1 MEKNIMN
8 VRRLSVHQG
17 DIVLLNYGRNPGSK
31 SDEIRPSLVISSD
44 RILGSEKMINVI
56 PLFRQPSRA
65 CRLEDISLNQED
77 CKGLKYTMYVQV
89 LYSRMVNAYQ
99 LMEVIGHVEDET
111 LLNSILAEV
120 VRTISR
126 Q

>member
-1 MEKNIMN
+1 MEKNN
-8 VRRLSVHQG
+8 KNTRRNSVRQG
-17 DIVLLNYGRNPGSK
+17 DIVLVNYGRSAGSK
-31 SDEIRPSLVISSD
+31 ADEIRPSLVISND
-44 RILGSEKMINVI
+44 MILGSERMIAVI

-65 CRLEDISLNQED
+65 CRLDDISLNQDD

-99 LMEVIGHVEDET
+99 MLEVFGHVEDEE
-111 LLNSILAEV
+111 LLNSILAAV
-120 VRTISR
+120 VSTISR

>member
-1 MEKNIMN
+1 MEKNHKYT
-8 VRRLSVHQG
+8 RRLSVRQG
-17 DIVLLNYGRNPGSK
+17 DIVIVNFGRTPESK

-44 RILGSEKMINVI
+44 QILGSEKMLNII

-65 CRLEDISLNQED
+65 CRLEDISLNQDD

-111 LLNSILAEV
+111 LLNNILAEV